1 MDYKK
6 FLIGILDYECGNID
20 SLNSVIKSLGFNT
33 LISKDKVVLKNT
45 DLMILPGV
53 GNFYFA
59 MQHLKKTKMVKFIQ
73 DYSKNKPI
81 IGICLGMQIFFS
93 KGSETKNSKG
103 LNLITGEIKK
113 FDNDGVKI
121 GWDKCRNKSKLP
133 SNFIDQTEFFYF
145 NHSFFASTKKRYI
158 LSYSFYE
165 KEKYPAIIKK
175 NNLLGFQFHPEK
187 SQLNGKKLLKK
198 AIILMLND

>member
-1 MDYKK
+1 MLADLDRVEVIDRKNISDRQIKEAEIIVLSPGPGQPDDYPETQS
-6 FLIGILDYECGNID
+6 LYRSLCGI
-20 SLNSVIKSLGFNT
+20 
-33 LISKDKVVLKNT
+33 
-45 DLMILPGV
+45 
-53 GNFYFA
+53 
-59 MQHLKKTKMVKFIQ
+59 
-73 DYSKNKPI
+73 KPI

-158 LSYSFYE
+158 F
-165 KEKYPAIIKK
+165 
-175 NNLLGFQFHPEK
+175 
-187 SQLNGKKLLKK
+187 
-198 AIILMLND
+198 ILFIL

>member
-33 LISKDKVVLKNT
+33 LISKDKLVLKNT

-59 MQHLKKTKMVKFIQ
+59 MQHLKKTKMVKLIQ
-73 DYSKNKPI
+73 DYSKHKPI

-93 KGSETKNSKG
+93 IGSETKNSKD
-103 LNLITGEIKK
+103 LNLITG
-113 FDNDGVKI
+113 
-121 GWDKCRNKSKLP
+121 
-133 SNFIDQTEFFYF
+133 
-145 NHSFFASTKKRYI
+145 
-158 LSYSFYE
+158 
-165 KEKYPAIIKK
+165 
-175 NNLLGFQFHPEK
+175 
-187 SQLNGKKLLKK
+187 
-198 AIILMLND
+198 